1 MEELLQIL
9 NKLEENTNIILEENK
24 KLENEIK
31 ILKGENVD
39 IQDPIP
45 EYNYDGG
52 LLGDLRE
59 ATYEAGN
66 NIKHSFE
73 EGKLILEGNNRY
85 ANLAIIYREKEE
97 DCIPNV
103 LGQYVLHIEGYK
115 EKRVKTLT
123 EVVDYLNGV
132 INIEPNRVDVKTYF
146 EQNNKYTIDFSEVK
160 GQENIK
166 RALEVSAAGG
176 HNCLLIRK
184 PRFSAKL

>member
-39 IQDPIP
+39 AEKPTP

-59 ATYEAGN
+59 ATCEVGN
-66 NIKHSFE
+66 YIKHSFE

-85 ANLAIIYREKEE
+85 ANLAIIYKEKEE

-103 LGQYVLHIEGYK
+103 LGQYILHIEGYK
-115 EKRVKTLT
+115 EKGCANAYVNSTNNLISEDKFNMDIKINASWQRILRVTIFINNT
-123 EVVDYLNGV
+123 NGQDSKMV
-132 INIEPNRVDVKTYF
+132 IT
-146 EQNNKYTIDFSEVK
+146 S
-160 GQENIK
+160 
-166 RALEVSAAGG
+166 L
-176 HNCLLIRK
+176 
-184 PRFSAKL
+184 KLSKAE

>member
-9 NKLEENTNIILEENK
+9 NKLEGNTNIILEENK

-39 IQDPIP
+39 TQEPTP

-59 ATYEAGN
+59 VTYEAGN
-66 NIKHSFE
+66 NIKHSFK

-85 ANLAIIYREKEE
+85 ANLAIIYKEKEE

-103 LGQYVLHIEGYK
+103 IGRYILHIEGYK
-115 EKRVKTLT
+115 EKGCANAYVNSTNNLILEDKFNVDIKINASWQRTLSGT
-123 EVVDYLNGV
+123 IFINNTNGQDSKMV
-132 INIEPNRVDVKTYF
+132 ITSLK
-146 EQNNKYTIDFSEVK
+146 
-160 GQENIK
+160 
-166 RALEVSAAGG
+166 L
-176 HNCLLIRK
+176 
-184 PRFSAKL
+184 AKAE

>member
-39 IQDPIP
+39 TQEPIP

-59 ATYEAGN
+59 ATYEVGN

-73 EGKLILEGNNRY
+73 EGNLILEGNNRY
-85 ANLAIIYREKEE
+85 ANLAIIYKEKEE

-115 EKRVKTLT
+115 EKGCANAYVNSTKNLISEDKFNMDIKIQASWQRTLKTT
-123 EVVDYLNGV
+123 IFINNTNYQDSKMV
-132 INIEPNRVDVKTYF
+132 ITSLK
-146 EQNNKYTIDFSEVK
+146 
-160 GQENIK
+160 
-166 RALEVSAAGG
+166 L
-176 HNCLLIRK
+176 
-184 PRFSAKL
+184 AKAE

>member
-9 NKLEENTNIILEENK
+9 NKLEKNTNIILEENK
-24 KLENEIK
+24 RLENEIK

-39 IQDPIP
+39 TEDPMP

-59 ATYEAGN
+59 ATYKAEN
-66 NIKHSFE
+66 YIKYSFE
-73 EGKLILEGNNRY
+73 EGKIILEGNNRY

-115 EKRVKTLT
+115 EKGCVNAYVNSTNNLISEDKFNIDIKINASWQRTLRAT
-123 EVVDYLNGV
+123 IFINNTNGQDSKMV
-132 INIEPNRVDVKTYF
+132 ITSLK
-146 EQNNKYTIDFSEVK
+146 
-160 GQENIK
+160 
-166 RALEVSAAGG
+166 L
-176 HNCLLIRK
+176 
-184 PRFSAKL
+184 AKAE

>member
-45 EYNYDGG
+45 ENNYDGG

-59 ATYEAGN
+59 VTYKTEN
-66 NIKHSFE
+66 NIKYSFK

-85 ANLAIIYREKEE
+85 ANLAIIYKEKEE

-115 EKRVKTLT
+115 EKGCANAYVNSTNNLISEDKFNMDIKINASWQRTLRAT
-123 EVVDYLNGV
+123 IFINNTNGQDSKMV
-132 INIEPNRVDVKTYF
+132 ITSLK
-146 EQNNKYTIDFSEVK
+146 
-160 GQENIK
+160 
-166 RALEVSAAGG
+166 L
-176 HNCLLIRK
+176 
-184 PRFSAKL
+184 AKAE

>member
-1 MEELLQIL
+1 MIFLDPFFVLKINIKKKGKINMEELLQIL

-59 ATYEAGN
+59 ATYKAEN
-66 NIKHSFE
+66 YIKYSFE

-115 EKRVKTLT
+115 EKGCVNAYVNSTNNLISEDKF
-123 EVVDYLNGV
+123 
-132 INIEPNRVDVKTYF
+132 NID
-146 EQNNKYTIDFSEVK
+146 
-160 GQENIK
+160 IK
-166 RALEVSAAGG
+166 IKASWMD
-176 HNCLLIRK
+176 
-184 PRFSAKL
+184 

>member
-9 NKLEENTNIILEENK
+9 NKLEENTNVILEENK

-31 ILKGENVD
+31 ILKGESVD
-39 IQDPIP
+39 TP

-73 EGKLILEGNNRY
+73 EGNLILEGNNRY
-85 ANLAIIYREKEE
+85 ANLAIIYKEKEE

-103 LGQYVLHIEGYK
+103 LGRYILHIEGYK
-115 EKRVKTLT
+115 EKGCANAYVNSTNSLISEDKFNVDIKMNASWQRTLRVNIFINDT
-123 EVVDYLNGV
+123 NGQDSKMV
-132 INIEPNRVDVKTYF
+132 ITSLK
-146 EQNNKYTIDFSEVK
+146 
-160 GQENIK
+160 
-166 RALEVSAAGG
+166 L
-176 HNCLLIRK
+176 
-184 PRFSAKL
+184 AKAE

>member
-39 IQDPIP
+39 IEEKPTP
-45 EYNYDGG
+45 EYNYEGG

-59 ATYEAGN
+59 VTYKAEN
-66 NIKHSFE
+66 YIKYSFE

-85 ANLAIIYREKEE
+85 ANLAIIYKEKEE

-115 EKRVKTLT
+115 EKGCVNAYVNSTNNLISEDKFNIDIKINASWQRTLRAT
-123 EVVDYLNGV
+123 IFINNTNGQDSKMV
-132 INIEPNRVDVKTYF
+132 ITSLK
-146 EQNNKYTIDFSEVK
+146 
-160 GQENIK
+160 
-166 RALEVSAAGG
+166 L
-176 HNCLLIRK
+176 
-184 PRFSAKL
+184 AKAE

>member
-9 NKLEENTNIILEENK
+9 NKLEENTNVILEENK

-31 ILKGENVD
+31 ILKGESVD
-39 IQDPIP
+39 IP

-73 EGKLILEGNNRY
+73 EGNLILEGNNRY
-85 ANLAIIYREKEE
+85 ANLAIIYKEKEE

-103 LGQYVLHIEGYK
+103 LGQYMLHIEGYK
-115 EKRVKTLT
+115 EKGCANAYVNSTKNLISEDKFNMDIKIQASWQRTLRTTIFINNTNYQNSKMVITSLKLVKV
-123 EVVDYLNGV
+123 E
-132 INIEPNRVDVKTYF
+132 
-146 EQNNKYTIDFSEVK
+146 
-160 GQENIK
+160 
-166 RALEVSAAGG
+166 
-176 HNCLLIRK
+176 
-184 PRFSAKL
+184 

>member
-59 ATYEAGN
+59 ATYKAEN
-66 NIKHSFE
+66 YIKYSFE

-103 LGQYVLHIEGYK
+103 IGRYILHIEGYK
-115 EKRVKTLT
+115 EKGCANAYVNSTNNLISEDKFNMDIKINASWQRTLRVTIFINNTNGQDSKMVITSLKLTKT
-123 EVVDYLNGV
+123 E
-132 INIEPNRVDVKTYF
+132 
-146 EQNNKYTIDFSEVK
+146 
-160 GQENIK
+160 
-166 RALEVSAAGG
+166 
-176 HNCLLIRK
+176 
-184 PRFSAKL
+184 

>member
-9 NKLEENTNIILEENK
+9 NKLEENTNVILEENK

-31 ILKGENVD
+31 ILKGESVD
-39 IQDPIP
+39 IP

-85 ANLAIIYREKEE
+85 ANLAIIYKEKEE

-115 EKRVKTLT
+115 EKGCKNAYVNSTTHLISEDKF
-123 EVVDYLNGV
+123 
-132 INIEPNRVDVKTYF
+132 NID
-146 EQNNKYTIDFSEVK
+146 
-160 GQENIK
+160 IK
-166 RALEVSAAGG
+166 MNATSQRT
-176 HNCLLIRK
+176 
-184 PRFSAKL
+184 